1 MTNSPSLLQ
10 APTLQHAF
18 TLLIEFPPGERLRFA
33 PAGLDFRRG
42 FVAVA
47 GGTVNGPLLQ
57 GKVVAGSGG
66 DWPRLWPNGLVEF
79 DAHYMLETHDAVPIY
94 IHNMGIAYASA
105 ETQRQVEAGQTPDV
119 APYCRIT
126 PRFEAPDGPYAWL
139 NHHVFVGTAQRKGAS
154 TQIDIYLVT

>member
-1 MTNSPSLLQ
+1 MTHEQPLLP
-10 APTLQHAF
+10 APALQHAF
-18 TLLIEFPPGERLRFA
+18 TLLLEFPPGERVRFA

-47 GGTVNGPLLQ
+47 GGTVSGPLLQ

-66 DWPRLWPNGLVEF
+66 DWPRLWPNGLVQFE
-79 DAHYMLETHDAVPIY
+79 AHYMLESHDGVPIY
-94 IHNMGIAYASA
+94 IHNSGVAWSSA
-105 ETQRQVEAGQTPDV
+105 DTLRQIEAGEKPAV

-139 NHHVFVGTAQRKGAS
+139 NRHVFVGTAERKGNR
-154 TQIDIYLVT
+154 TQIDIYLVG

>member
-1 MTNSPSLLQ
+1 MTTSAALL
-10 APTLQHAF
+10 APPTLQHAF
-18 TLLIEFPPGERLRFA
+18 TLQLQFPAGERVRFA

-47 GGTVNGPLLQ
+47 GGSVTGPMLQ

-79 DAHYMLETHDAVPIY
+79 EAHYMLETHDGVPIY
-94 IHNMGIAYASA
+94 IHNSGIAFTSA
-105 ETQRQVEAGQTPDV
+105 DTLKQIEAGQAPTV

-139 NHHVFVGTAQRKGAS
+139 NQHVFVGTAERRGER
-154 TQIDIYLVT
+154 TQIDVYLVN